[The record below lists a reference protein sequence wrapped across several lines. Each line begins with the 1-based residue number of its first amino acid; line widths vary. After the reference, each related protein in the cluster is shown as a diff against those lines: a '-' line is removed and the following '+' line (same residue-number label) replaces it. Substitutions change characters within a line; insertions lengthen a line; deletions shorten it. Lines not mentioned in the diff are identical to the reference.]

1 MAGKKEKERFLFFK
15 YVPQKKTAKAVKNEE
30 YKEIGEA
37 ECFEPP
43 VNYPDSSCDMPCP
56 EEPVCPEEPD
66 YGESPVFPG
75 YPEYPEIPECPEAPE
90 YPDIPECPEYPEYPE
105 VPEVPECPELPE
117 IPEPPEIPELPEEE
131 EPTVEGP
138 CPENA
143 IMHVVQA
150 GDTFWKLSKTYG
162 TTVEAIAAANPNI
175 DPLNLQI
182 GETLCIP
189 MGIPGAKG

>member
-1 MAGKKEKERFLFFK
+1 MAGKNEKERFLFFK
-15 YVPQKKTAKAVKNEE
+15 YVPPKKTVKPVKDEKYKKVNEPE
-30 YKEIGEA
+30 T

-43 VNYPDSSCDMPCP
+43 ADYPDTSCDMPYP

-66 YGESPVFPG
+66 YGEC
-75 YPEYPEIPECPEAPE
+75 PELPDYPECPEFPE
-90 YPDIPECPEYPEYPE
+90 YPDYPECPD
-105 VPEVPECPELPE
+105 VPECPDLPDY
-117 IPEPPEIPELPEEE
+117 PECPEEE
-131 EPTVEGP
+131 EPVEEGP

-150 GDTFWKLSKTYG
+150 GDTFWKLAKRHG
-162 TTVEAIAAANPNI
+162 TTVEAIAAANPNV

-189 MGIPGAKG
+189 IGIPGAKG